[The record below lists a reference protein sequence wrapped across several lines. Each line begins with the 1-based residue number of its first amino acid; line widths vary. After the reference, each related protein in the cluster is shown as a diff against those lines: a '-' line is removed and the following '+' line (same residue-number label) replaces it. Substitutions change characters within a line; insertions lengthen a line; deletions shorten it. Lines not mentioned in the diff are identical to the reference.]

1 MYVHVHVHAYTCMFI
16 ATLYMYMYV
25 YMYVHV
31 HLHAYKCTS
40 IAHTLCKHV
49 HAYII
54 YMWRFSVAKSCI
66 PPLTKFYS
74 LHNVFSDIG
83 TGLKK
88 FLVCQKEDTC
98 SVLLS
103 INFDLSEIYIE
114 RRNS

>member
-1 MYVHVHVHAYTCMFI
+1 MSMYI
-16 ATLYMYMYV
+16 YM
-25 YMYVHV
+25 HI
-31 HLHAYKCTS
+31 S

-49 HAYII
+49 HVYII
-54 YMWRFSVAKSCI
+54 YMWRLSVAKSCI

-88 FLVCQKEDTC
+88 FLVCPKEDTC

-103 INFDLSEIYIE
+103 INLISQKSISGGEIHD
-114 RRNS
+114 